1 MSPTTIADL
10 PLILTAS
17 ESARVLR
24 VSTAH
29 VHELVRRGVLRSL
42 PDVGRRTLIPRSAIE
57 NFIERAAS

>member
-1 MSPTTIADL
+1 MSPTTISEL
-10 PLILTAS
+10 PLVLTAK
-17 ESARVLR
+17 EGAQVLR

-57 NFIERAAS
+57 AFIAGGNS